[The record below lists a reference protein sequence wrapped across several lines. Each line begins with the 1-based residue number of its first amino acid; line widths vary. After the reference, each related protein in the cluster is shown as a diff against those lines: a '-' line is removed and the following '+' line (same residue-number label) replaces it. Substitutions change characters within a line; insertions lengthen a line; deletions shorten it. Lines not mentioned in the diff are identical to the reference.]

1 MAESQP
7 QGTGRTGA
15 GRTGP
20 QATGKAAGGRSAQLA
35 HTGLR
40 HGWTTGACATAASTA
55 AYTALLSGEFPDP
68 VTITLPKGQTPSFAL
83 AVEELVMG
91 ELTEEGP
98 AAGRTAAMAGVVKDA
113 GDDPDVTHGA
123 LVRATVRALPAG
135 SGVVFKAGPGVGTV
149 TRPGLPLDVGE
160 PAVNPV
166 PRQMM
171 REHLDEVAERYG
183 GPGAA
188 ADVEVEISVD
198 HGEEIARSTW
208 NPRLGILGGL
218 SILGTTGIVV
228 PYSCSAWIDSIRRG
242 VDVAR
247 AAGRRHVAGCT
258 GSTSEKVAVALHHL
272 PEDALLDMGDFAGAV
287 LKYIRRHPVER
298 LTICGGFAKLSK
310 LAAGHLDL
318 HSARSQV
325 DKGFLAELARRG
337 GADEAL
343 AQVVAEANT
352 GLAALQLCA
361 AADVPLGDLVAATAR
376 DESLAVLRGA
386 PVAVDVICID
396 RAGMVVGRAE
406 PRGPGEARQGGRQGG
421 PVR

>member
-1 MAESQP
+1 MRP
-7 QGTGRTGA
+7 
-15 GRTGP
+15 
-20 QATGKAAGGRSAQLA
+20 
-35 HTGLR
+35 
-40 HGWTTGACATAASTA
+40 GWTTGACATAASTA
-55 AYTALLSGEFPDP
+55 AYTALLTGEFPDP

-83 AVEELVMG
+83 AVEERD
-91 ELTEEGP
+91 
-98 AAGRTAAMAGVVKDA
+98 AGTGSAMAGVVKDA

-123 LVRATVRALPAG
+123 LVRARVRVLPAG

-160 PAVNPV
+160 PAINPV

-171 REHLDEVAERYG
+171 REHLAEVARRYG
-183 GPGAA
+183 AGAA
-188 ADVEVEISVD
+188 AEEGREPDVEVEISVD

-247 AAGRRHVAGCT
+247 AAGRTHVAGCT

-287 LKYIRRHPVER
+287 LKYVRRHPVDR

-325 DKGFLAELARRG
+325 DKGFLAELARQG

-343 AQVVAEANT
+343 AEAVAAANT
-352 GLAALQLCA
+352 GLGALQLCTA
-361 AADVPLGDLVAATAR
+361 AGVPLGDLVAARAR

-396 RAGMVVGRAE
+396 RAGLVVGRAE
-406 PRGPGEARQGGRQGG
+406 PRGPGGSDRR
-421 PVR
+421 R